1 MTAPDNK
8 ELTQMGT
15 NTGKLSD
22 QERTAD
28 IAYFQEKL
36 IKANYCVVHAEQQ
49 VEWLNNSMQYA
60 ETQLEFHKEARRS
73 AETQLALLEDA
84 LIVYRA

>member
-1 MTAPDNK
+1 MSKT
-8 ELTQMGT
+8 T
-15 NTGKLSD
+15 N
-22 QERTAD
+22 TAD

-60 ETQLEFHKEARRS
+60 ETQLELHKDARRS
-73 AETQLALLEDA
+73 AEKQLALLEDA